1 MGLTGIRGL
10 QPARTATLRPHA
22 PALDDETLGTK
33 PKCFMQ
39 SQGDAL
45 GSSGSAVLGVR
56 SWAAAAARVPRDGAP
71 SASDA
76 FPQTNEK
83 KQMLHF
89 PPGER
94 PGQPRLLPWSPS
106 GTASRDRVTPPRGH
120 HGPEKGSSR
129 WGIGTGA
136 GSAVTSFEAANP
148 AAGTVPAEAEEH
160 CPSWKPL
167 GSTSAN

>member
-76 FPQTNEK
+76 FPQTNGK
-83 KQMLHF
+83 KGNAAF
-89 PPGER
+89 
-94 PGQPRLLPWSPS
+94 PS
-106 GTASRDRVTPPRGH
+106 GRAARAAPIASLVTLGDGQQGQSDP
-120 HGPEKGSSR
+120 S
-129 WGIGTGA
+129 TGA
-136 GSAVTSFEAANP
+136 P
-148 AAGTVPAEAEEH
+148 RAGEGQLQVGH
-160 CPSWKPL
+160 RHRSRQRWYIL
-167 GSTSAN
+167 